1 MRRKER
7 NDMSQIFIKD
17 AQQIE
22 GIRKANQAVANLLKR
37 IKPYVKPGVT
47 TKSLDELIHSWM
59 LEEGLVSGSLNYGH
73 PPFPGAT
80 CISINH
86 VVCHGIP
93 GDRALK
99 EGDIVNIDICLSKDG
114 YFGDSSQMFCVGEVS
129 ILAQRLV
136 DVTYECMMLG
146 IEVVKPGVP
155 FREIGRVI
163 EKHAHA
169 HNYSVVQDFCG
180 HGVGLSLHEAP
191 QVLHYDSPM
200 VRDIMAPGMIFT
212 IEPMI
217 NVGKPGVKVLNDGWT
232 AVTRDRSLTAQW
244 EHAVL
249 VTETGYE
256 ILSLPTE

>member
-1 MRRKER
+1 
-7 NDMSQIFIKD
+7 MSEIVIKD
-17 AQQIE
+17 QTQID
-22 GIRKANQAVANLLKR
+22 GIRDANQAVANLLKR
-37 IKPYVKPGVT
+37 VKPFVKVGVT
-47 TKSLDELIHSWM
+47 TKELDDMIHGWM
-59 LEEGLVSGSLNYGH
+59 TEEGLTSGSLNYGQ
-73 PPFPGAT
+73 PPFPGAS
-80 CISINH
+80 CISLNH

-93 GDRALK
+93 GDKALK
-99 EGDIVNIDICLSKDG
+99 SGDIVNIDICLAKNG
-114 YFGDSSQMFCVGEVS
+114 FFGDSSQMFCVGEVS

-146 IEVVKPGVP
+146 IEEVKPGAP
-155 FREIGRVI
+155 FRNIGKAI

-200 VRDIMAPGMIFT
+200 VTEIMEPGMIFT

-217 NVGKPGVKVLNDGWT
+217 NVGRPGVKVLGDGWT

-244 EHAVL
+244 EHAIL
-249 VTETGYE
+249 VTEDGYE
-256 ILSLPTE
+256 ILSLPTQ

>member
-1 MRRKER
+1 
-7 NDMSQIFIKD
+7 MSKIIVKN
-17 AQQIE
+17 AEQIE

-37 IKPYVKPGVT
+37 VKPYVKSGVT
-47 TKSLDELIHSWM
+47 TKEIDDMIHGWM
-59 LEEGLVSGSLNYGH
+59 DEEGLISGSLNYGQ

-80 CISINH
+80 CISVNH

-99 EGDIVNIDICLSKDG
+99 EGDIVNIDICLAKDG
-114 YFGDSSQMFCVGEVS
+114 FFGDSSQMFCVGEVS

-146 IEVVKPGVP
+146 IEEVKPGAP
-155 FREIGRVI
+155 FRNIGRAI
-163 EKHAHA
+163 QKHAHA
-169 HNYSVVQDFCG
+169 HHYSVVQDFCG

-191 QVLHYDSPM
+191 QVLHYDSPL
-200 VRDIMAPGMIFT
+200 VTEIMEPGMIFT

-217 NVGKPGVKVLNDGWT
+217 NVGKAAVKVLGDGWT

-249 VTETGYE
+249 VTDDGYE
-256 ILSLPTE
+256 ILSLPTIE

>member
-1 MRRKER
+1 MTE
-7 NDMSQIFIKD
+7 IVIKD
-17 AQQIE
+17 QTQIE
-22 GIRKANQAVANLLKR
+22 GIRLANQAVANLLKR
-37 IKPYVKPGVT
+37 VKPFVVAGVT
-47 TKSLDELIHSWM
+47 TKEIDDMIHGWM
-59 LEEGLVSGSLNYGH
+59 TEEGLISGSLNYGQ

-80 CISINH
+80 CISLNH

-93 GDRALK
+93 SDKALK
-99 EGDIVNIDICLSKDG
+99 NGDIVNIDICLAKDG
-114 YFGDSSQMFCVGEVS
+114 FFGDSSQMFCIGETS

-146 IEVVKPGVP
+146 IEEVKPGAP
-155 FREIGRVI
+155 FRNIGCAI

-200 VRDIMAPGMIFT
+200 VTEIMEPGMIFT

-217 NVGKPGVKVLNDGWT
+217 NVGKPGVKVLGDGWT

-249 VTETGYE
+249 VTEDGYE